1 MKITMNQFNI
11 TKINTIFT
19 HQKNINSIQVVID
32 YKLEGEK
39 FFFLAL
45 FGWKYVCSDKHTLK
59 TILFFDVTAGSFLTA
74 DG

>member
-1 MKITMNQFNI
+1 MNQFNI

-39 FFFLAL
+39 FFFLL
-45 FGWKYVCSDKHTLK
+45 YLGGSTFEVTN
-59 TILFFDVTAGSFLTA
+59 IL
-74 DG
+74 